1 MNREDN
7 LLTTTDMTAV
17 DLNDCA
23 YINNKG
29 AKLYT
34 QGTYSQCIEYYHL
47 AAAMGDLNA
56 ISNLGYCY
64 LYGREIKAD
73 LSLAISYFKI
83 AAKRQSVDAA
93 YKLGD
98 IYGSKKWDVEDKEL
112 SVYYYRMAA
121 SFLIDDSWEST
132 NAILYSD
139 SLEEYPS
146 LCFALGR
153 ELSAGGYMHT
163 DIVSAYQFLK
173 HAEFG
178 YCRELRNGNGMYRK
192 AYQGVLELLASEQ
205 FDEIRD
211 RYDELFDDM

>member
-7 LLTTTDMTAV
+7 FLTATDITAV
-17 DLNDCA
+17 DLDDSG

-29 AKLYT
+29 ASLYT
-34 QGTYSQCIEYYHL
+34 QGAYSQSVEYYHL
-47 AAAMGDLNA
+47 AAAMGNVQA

-64 LYGREIKAD
+64 LYGREIEAD

-83 AAKRQSVDAA
+83 AAKRKDVDAA

-98 IYGSKKWDVEDKEL
+98 IYGSSKWGVEDKEL

-121 SFLIDDSWEST
+121 SFLIDDSWESAY
-132 NAILYSD
+132 AILYSD
-139 SLEEYPS
+139 SLANYPS

-153 ELSAGGYMHT
+153 ELSFGGYMHT
-163 DIVSAYQFLK
+163 DIEAAYQFLK
-173 HAEFG
+173 HAEAG
-178 YCRELRNGNGMYRK
+178 YLRELRNGAAMYKK
-192 AYQGVLELLASEQ
+192 AYQGVLDLLASEQ

-211 RYDELFDDM
+211 RYDELYDEI